1 MRDLEKEQR
10 EKEKEAILLREKER
24 AREREKEYD
33 KLRESMS
40 HDYRSHPSTELRV
53 PHHIERGSSGIDLRT
68 QQYSSENKKSE
79 TKDRNHNERG
89 PGNNDAIPRSVEG
102 INIVSIL

>member
-1 MRDLEKEQR
+1 MRDVEKEQR

-40 HDYRSHPSTELRV
+40 HDYRSHHSTELRV
-53 PHHIERGSSGIDLRT
+53 PHHIDSRPSGIDLRT
-68 QQYSSENKKSE
+68 PQYSSESKKSE
-79 TKDRNHNERG
+79 NKDRNHNERG
-89 PGNNDAIPRSVEG
+89 PLNNEGIPRSVEG
-102 INIVSIL
+102 T

>member
-40 HDYRSHPSTELRV
+40 HDYRSHHSAELPLLV
-53 PHHIERGSSGIDLRT
+53 
-68 QQYSSENKKSE
+68 
-79 TKDRNHNERG
+79 
-89 PGNNDAIPRSVEG
+89 V
-102 INIVSIL
+102 